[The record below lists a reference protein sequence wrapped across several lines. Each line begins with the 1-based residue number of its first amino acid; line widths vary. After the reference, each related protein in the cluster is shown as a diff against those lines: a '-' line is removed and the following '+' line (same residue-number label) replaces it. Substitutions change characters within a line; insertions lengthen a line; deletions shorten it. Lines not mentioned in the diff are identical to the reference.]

1 MSIVLM
7 PQSRLKVYLQTTKYL
22 FAASVVSCL
31 CLDCTGSGLQIQFV
45 TLRSWSRQPSSQ
57 SSDQDQDR
65 LGNPSDRVSCA
76 GPLFSTIK
84 VSLDVKIPASEHGR
98 CWLMNAAPR
107 CGWRW
112 WRQESTDLVQTA
124 TVITATCCTL
134 QCTLV
139 TRDTGDTE
147 HVNTLTP
154 YHTNHASCMLCCH
167 WILTQFIFQ
176 ATRNDY
182 ILCQIFY

>member
-1 MSIVLM
+1 MA
-7 PQSRLKVYLQTTKYL
+7 QSRLKVYLQTTKYL

-98 CWLMNAAPR
+98 CCVDECCPPLRVEMVETGEYR
-107 CGWRW
+107 LG
-112 WRQESTDLVQTA
+112 TDCYRYHGHL
-124 TVITATCCTL
+124 L

-154 YHTNHASCMLCCH
+154 YHTNHASCMLSLNNH
-167 WILTQFIFQ
+167 SV
-176 ATRNDY
+176 NNSSD
-182 ILCQIFY
+182 

>member
-57 SSDQDQDR
+57 SSDQDR

-98 CWLMNAAPR
+98 C
-107 CGWRW
+107 CVD
-112 WRQESTDLVQTA
+112 E
-124 TVITATCCTL
+124 CCPPLRVEMVETGEYR
-134 QCTLV
+134 LV
-139 TRDTGDTE
+139 TDCYRYHGHLLHAAVYSGDSG
-147 HVNTLTP
+147 HRGHRACQHPHPLPHKPCIMHAMLSLNT
-154 YHTNHASCMLCCH
+154 HSVHISS
-167 WILTQFIFQ
+167 
-176 ATRNDY
+176 D
-182 ILCQIFY
+182 